1 MENYPYPPE
10 TDPEQAQQLQDP
22 LMNSGSAGD
31 CTGLIPSMP
40 EDGEELDSYA
50 ELYGFLPPEPGKSAE
65 IKTPL
70 SRCRGESCN
79 IYQSVETKR
88 LNASLPLS
96 VRLNTPASSRTW
108 PNTFPTSA

>member
-1 MENYPYPPE
+1 MQHFPLIFRSEKQIISAKGSVNVRYPPE

-50 ELYGFLPPEPGKSAE
+50 ELYGFLPPEPGE
-65 IKTPL
+65 
-70 SRCRGESCN
+70 
-79 IYQSVETKR
+79 KR
-88 LNASLPLS
+88 
-96 VRLNTPASSRTW
+96 
-108 PNTFPTSA
+108 

>member
-40 EDGEELDSYA
+40 EDGA
-50 ELYGFLPPEPGKSAE
+50 ELYGFLPPEPGE
-65 IKTPL
+65 
-70 SRCRGESCN
+70 
-79 IYQSVETKR
+79 KR
-88 LNASLPLS
+88 
-96 VRLNTPASSRTW
+96 
-108 PNTFPTSA
+108 

>member
-22 LMNSGSAGD
+22 LMNSAGD

-50 ELYGFLPPEPGKSAE
+50 ELYGFLPPEPGE
-65 IKTPL
+65 
-70 SRCRGESCN
+70 
-79 IYQSVETKR
+79 KR
-88 LNASLPLS
+88 
-96 VRLNTPASSRTW
+96 
-108 PNTFPTSA
+108 

>member
-40 EDGEELDSYA
+40 EDGEEPDSYA
-50 ELYGFLPPEPGKSAE
+50 ELYGFLPPEPGE
-65 IKTPL
+65 
-70 SRCRGESCN
+70 
-79 IYQSVETKR
+79 KR
-88 LNASLPLS
+88 
-96 VRLNTPASSRTW
+96 
-108 PNTFPTSA
+108 

>member
-10 TDPEQAQQLQDP
+10 TDPEQAQQLYHMAEEKHLFLMEDP

-50 ELYGFLPPEPGKSAE
+50 ELYGFLPPEPGE
-65 IKTPL
+65 
-70 SRCRGESCN
+70 
-79 IYQSVETKR
+79 KR
-88 LNASLPLS
+88 
-96 VRLNTPASSRTW
+96 
-108 PNTFPTSA
+108 